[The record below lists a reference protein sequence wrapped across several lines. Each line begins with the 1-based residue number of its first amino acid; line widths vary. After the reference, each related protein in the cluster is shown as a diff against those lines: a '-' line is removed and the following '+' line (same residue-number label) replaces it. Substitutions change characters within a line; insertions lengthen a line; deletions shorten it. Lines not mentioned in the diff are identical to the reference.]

1 MEMPGQVCD
10 RASGYFFPPCTAASS
25 CSADM
30 VGSRRALERHEQGWE
45 SEIPNVSC
53 RGRVGAR
60 PQ

>member
-1 MEMPGQVCD
+1 MEMPVQVCD
-10 RASGYFFPPCTAASS
+10 RWLAPGER
-25 CSADM
+25 
-30 VGSRRALERHEQGWE
+30 SRCMNREWE